1 MLECC
6 CSVVRWIGQ
15 VVPILGVVL
24 TLLAHADLI
33 VAVKNELV
41 HLLLETLALHYG
53 LLDFILLQILLS
65 PSPIVRYLA
74 RCDQDVEDHDDEG
87 VELDFYPEE

>member
-1 MLECC
+1 MLEC

-41 HLLLETLALHYG
+41 HLLLETLALH
-53 LLDFILLQILLS
+53 
-65 PSPIVRYLA
+65 
-74 RCDQDVEDHDDEG
+74 
-87 VELDFYPEE
+87 